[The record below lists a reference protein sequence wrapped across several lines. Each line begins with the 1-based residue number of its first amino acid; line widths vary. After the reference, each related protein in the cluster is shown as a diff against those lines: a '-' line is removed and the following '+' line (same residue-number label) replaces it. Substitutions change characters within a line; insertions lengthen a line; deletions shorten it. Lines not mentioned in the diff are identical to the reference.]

1 MKKVLCLLLAFA
13 AASPLCA
20 QRYIL
25 RDGKV
30 LNASDVSLKGLSL
43 VQVIADGAE
52 MSFPLVNV
60 VRLDWPEPEEIGQAR
75 QLLAAGNASEAE
87 EKINP
92 VVNQFAPFSK
102 LPGSWW
108 SDAAV
113 IRARALLAQNKNAE
127 VEKAAR
133 EIMATSTDSDT
144 VAAAQ
149 LLLARL
155 QINLGKLDIGDA
167 MLDQI
172 LQQEV
177 SSEVAARAVVLRGDI
192 AFARKDFEKAL
203 EFYLQVPAFYG
214 TQDSVMPAALLGSA
228 RSFVG
233 YGDRS
238 RAERAYLD
246 VMVTYPDSAEAASAK
261 TESAKL

>member
-1 MKKVLCLLLAFA
+1 MKKLLTVLLAFVA
-13 AASPLCA
+13 CSSLSA

-25 RDGKV
+25 KDGKV
-30 LNASDVSLKGLSL
+30 LNAADVKLKGANL
-43 VQVIADGAE
+43 VQSIADGAE
-52 MSFPLVNV
+52 VSFPVANV
-60 VRLDWPEPEEIGQAR
+60 VRLDWPEPEEIAQAR
-75 QLLAAGNASEAE
+75 QLLASGSSAEAV
-87 EKINP
+87 EKITP
-92 VVNQFAPFSK
+92 VFNQFAPFAK
-102 LPGSWW
+102 VPGGWW
-108 SDAAV
+108 TDAALL
-113 IRARALLAQNKNAE
+113 RARALLAQRKDDEAQR
-127 VEKAAR
+127 ATR
-133 EIMATSTDSDT
+133 EIMSTSVDSNV

-149 LLLARL
+149 LLLARV
-155 QINLGKLDIGDA
+155 QMNLEKHDIADA

-177 SSEVAARAVVLRGDI
+177 SSDVAARAVVLRGDI

-203 EFYLQVPAFYG
+203 EYYLQVPAFYG
-214 TQDSVMPAALLGSA
+214 TQDEVMPAAMLGSA

-246 VMVTYPDSAEAASAK
+246 VIVAYPESAEATVAK